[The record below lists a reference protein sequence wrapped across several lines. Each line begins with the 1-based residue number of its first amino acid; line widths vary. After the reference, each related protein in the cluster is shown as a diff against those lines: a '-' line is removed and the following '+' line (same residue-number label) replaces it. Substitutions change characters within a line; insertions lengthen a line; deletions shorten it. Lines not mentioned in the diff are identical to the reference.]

1 MAFAIQPDEY
11 SCGPTCVHNALRLLG
26 NGNIALNRIKKV
38 CGTRPS
44 TGTDENGLQ
53 RGLRRLG
60 YEGVEANFNRKSHGR
75 KALAWLREEHQQGHP
90 VILCVDQFEHWILAA
105 GSTQRSYFILDPRGN
120 RNRATALSISG
131 AALMRRW
138 WGFDRASEVGSYYA
152 ISVRPHRK
160 KALEYAKNA
169 LPLTNRDVLERIRE
183 SAEDLLPVS
192 SALLNTFGKVKGGK
206 KLADLLQEIAPRLV
220 HRKEFVRAGIDD
232 YALNEQVRNFLAF
245 ARGRQLQ
252 YRAARR
258 DDALIALT
266 GLLLIHTSGQAQQA
280 QV

>member
-1 MAFAIQPDEY
+1 MAFALQPDEY
-11 SCGPTCVHNALRLLG
+11 SCGPTCVYNALRLLG
-26 NGNIALNRIKKV
+26 NGKIELNRIKRA

-60 YEGVEANFNRKSHGR
+60 YEGTEAGFTRKSYGR
-75 KALAWLREEHQQGHP
+75 KALAWLREEHRQGRP

-105 GSTQRSYFILDPRGN
+105 GSTQRSYFILDPRGK
-120 RNRATALSISG
+120 RTRATAMSLSG
-131 AALMRRW
+131 AALLRRW
-138 WGFDRASEVGSYYA
+138 WGFDRASEMGSYYA
-152 ISVRPHRK
+152 VAVRPRTQ
-160 KALEYAKNA
+160 KALLLAKNA

-192 SALLNTFGKVKGGK
+192 SALLSTFGKIKSGK
-206 KLADLLQEIAPRLV
+206 RLADLLQEIAPRLV
-220 HRKEFVRAGIDD
+220 HSKEFARAGIDE

-252 YRAARR
+252 YRAAHR

-266 GLLLIHTSGQAQQA
+266 GLLLIHTSGQSQPA